1 MRAPMKKRWRGLLG
15 ALLATGTIAG
25 FAAVAISPAAHAA
38 FPGANGP
45 IVFSTG
51 GSGSASNIFKWDPAN
66 PGTTTQIGTVS
77 TGDRPAVSPD
87 GTTVAYT
94 DSGFTGIFLI
104 GINGTPSSGPLGGGA
119 GSAGCFDPTFANA
132 TTVVAA
138 CGGGVFVSFS
148 TTATTPPLSVTPTGG
163 SPIEP
168 EVSPDG
174 TTIAYDDVIAAELFT
189 IPISG
194 GSGPTKR
201 TVTGGAI
208 SPDQV
213 SWSPDGTK
221 IAVVDAACNGGQGIA
236 VVSIGVSTTPSC
248 LGGSATGDIDPSW
261 SPDGTTIAASNAN
274 KPVLLPAAGG
284 SRVIPSTN
292 PSQNFVD
299 NFWATAV
306 GSTTTTTAGG
316 TTTTTTAATTT
327 TTTGAT
333 TTTTTPHGTTT
344 TTPPPCTG
352 TLTGS
357 AFKGAHAK
365 PKKALAGVIV
375 TATQN
380 PSGPASSATTN
391 SAGAYSMTV
400 PCGTYTKTSTGPAT
414 NTRVCHFGDKSGPT
428 TSVVTVTN
436 GSVDIENLFCKR
448 K

>member
-1 MRAPMKKRWRGLLG
+1 MRAPMNKRWRGLLG

-25 FAAVAISPAAHAA
+25 FAAVAISPPAHAA
-38 FPGANGP
+38 FPGTNGP
-45 IVFSTG
+45 IVFSTA
-51 GSGSASNIFKWDPAN
+51 GSFGSSSIFKWDPAN

-87 GTTVAYT
+87 GTTVAY
-94 DSGFTGIFLI
+94 SGPFGGGIFLI

-119 GSAGCFDPTFANA
+119 SGGCFDPSFANA
-132 TTVVAA
+132 TTVVAQ
-138 CGGGVFVSFS
+138 CGSDFKTFQ
-148 TTATTPPLSVTPTGG
+148 TTGNAVGTITPGG
-163 SPIEP
+163 SPFEP

-174 TTIAYDDVIAAELFT
+174 TTIAYVDTSIFELFT
-189 IPISG
+189 IPVSG

-201 TVTGGAI
+201 TVGSNIAT
-208 SPDQV
+208 DQV

-221 IAVVDAACNGGQGIA
+221 VAVQDSACNAATGGIA
-236 VVSIGVSTTPSC
+236 VVSIGVSTTPNC
-248 LGGSATGDIDPSW
+248 LGGTATGDTDPSW

-306 GSTTTTTAGG
+306 GSTTTTTSGV
-316 TTTTTTAATTT
+316 TTTTTAATTT

-344 TTPPPCTG
+344 TTPPPPPCTG

-357 AFKGAHAK
+357 AFKGAHPK

-428 TSVVTVTN
+428 NSVVTVTN

>member
-1 MRAPMKKRWRGLLG
+1 LG

-25 FAAVAISPAAHAA
+25 VAAVAISPAAHAA
-38 FPGANGP
+38 FPGTNGP

-51 GSGSASNIFKWDPAN
+51 GSGSLSNIFKWDPAN
-66 PGTTTQIGTVS
+66 PGTTTQIGTAV
-77 TGDRPAVSPD
+77 TADRPAVSPD
-87 GTTVAYT
+87 GTTVAYA
-94 DSGFTGIFLI
+94 DPFGNGIFLI
-104 GINGTPSSGPLGGGA
+104 GINGSPTSGPLAGAASGG
-119 GSAGCFDPTFANA
+119 CLDPTFANA
-132 TTVVAA
+132 ATVVAQ
-138 CGGGVFVSFS
+138 CGSDFKTFQTTGNAVGTITPGG
-148 TTATTPPLSVTPTGG
+148 TPFES
-163 SPIEP
+163 

-174 TTIAYDDVIAAELFT
+174 TTIAYDDASVGELFT

-201 TVTGGAI
+201 TVSGGAI
-208 SPDQV
+208 AADQV

-221 IAVVDAACNGGQGIA
+221 VAVEDAVCNGGTGGIA
-236 VVSIGVSTTPSC
+236 VVSIGVSTTPNC
-248 LGGSATGDIDPSW
+248 LGGSAAGDSDPSW
-261 SPDGTTIAASNAN
+261 SPDGTTIVASNGGL
-274 KPVLLPAAGG
+274 PVLLPAGGG
-284 SRVIPSTN
+284 SRGVPSTN

-344 TTPPPCTG
+344 TTPTPPCTG

-357 AFKGAHAK
+357 AFKGAHPK

-380 PSGPASSATTN
+380 PLGPASSATTN

-428 TSVVTVTN
+428 NSVVTVTN

>member
-1 MRAPMKKRWRGLLG
+1 MRAPMNKRWRGLLG

-25 FAAVAISPAAHAA
+25 FAAVAISPPAHAA
-38 FPGANGP
+38 FPGTNGP
-45 IVFSTG
+45 IVFTVG
-51 GSGSASNIFKWDPAN
+51 TSGTNSNIFKWDPAN
-66 PGTTTQIGTVS
+66 PGTTTQIGTAV
-77 TGDRPAVSPD
+77 TADRPAVSPD
-87 GTTVAYT
+87 GTTVAYA
-94 DSGFTGIFLI
+94 DPFGNGIFLI
-104 GINGTPSSGPLGGGA
+104 GINGSPTSGPLAGAASGG
-119 GSAGCFDPTFANA
+119 CLDPTFANA
-132 TTVVAA
+132 ATVVAQ
-138 CGGGVFVSFS
+138 CGSDFKTFQTTGNAVGTITPGG
-148 TTATTPPLSVTPTGG
+148 TPFES
-163 SPIEP
+163 

-174 TTIAYDDVIAAELFT
+174 TTIAYVDAGLGELFT
-189 IPISG
+189 IPVSG
-194 GSGPTKR
+194 ASGPTKR
-201 TVTGGAI
+201 TVSGSIAA
-208 SPDQV
+208 DQV

-221 IAVVDAACNGGQGIA
+221 VAVQSAVCNSPAGGIA

-248 LGGSATGDIDPSW
+248 LTTTAAGDRDPSW
-261 SPDGTTIAASNAN
+261 SPDGTTIAASNFN
-274 KPVLLPAAGG
+274 TPVLLPAAGG
-284 SRVIPSTN
+284 SRGVPSTN
-292 PSQNFVD
+292 PSVNFVD
-299 NFWATAV
+299 NFWVTAV

-357 AFKGAHAK
+357 AFKGSNPK

-375 TATQN
+375 AATQN
-380 PSGPASSATTN
+380 PLGPASSATTN

-400 PCGTYTKTSTGPAT
+400 PCGTYTKTSTGPET
-414 NTRVCHFGDKSGPT
+414 KTRVCHFGDKSGPT